1 MGINEY
7 HWSMLSKRTDQ
18 GKCTPFIGPQIDES
32 VLPSPEKKSREWAH
46 THKYPLEDSD
56 VLAKVAQ
63 YLELIQ
69 KISPKEL
76 LSEELQNIVAPNFDL
91 PQYESSPY
99 AILAELPFPIYIT
112 TNFDYFMEKALRDK
126 RRNPVTEF
134 CRWNP
139 DAADFFD
146 SETIIKKS
154 KYTPVVAKP
163 LVYHLHGV
171 LDKPDSMVL
180 TEKDYINFI
189 VNLNKENLLPP
200 PIEIALSQTSL
211 LFVGYS
217 LTDIA
222 FRVIFQGISILL
234 KKREATSIAVQLKPS
249 LEESQPLNEGKDSPN
264 ATDEKL
270 RLAQEWLSS
279 YSDNMFRVGAYW
291 GTSKEFLQELRNR
304 WNKFRN
310 DSIKQ
315 TAGV

>member
-1 MGINEY
+1 M
-7 HWSMLSKRTDQ
+7 
-18 GKCTPFIGPQIDES
+18 
-32 VLPSPEKKSREWAH
+32 
-46 THKYPLEDSD
+46 
-56 VLAKVAQ
+56 
-63 YLELIQ
+63 
-69 KISPKEL
+69 
-76 LSEELQNIVAPNFDL
+76 
-91 PQYESSPY
+91 
-99 AILAELPFPIYIT
+99 
-112 TNFDYFMEKALRDK
+112 
-126 RRNPVTEF
+126 
-134 CRWNP
+134 
-139 DAADFFD
+139 
-146 SETIIKKS
+146 
-154 KYTPVVAKP
+154 
-163 LVYHLHGV
+163 
-171 LDKPDSMVL
+171 
-180 TEKDYINFI
+180 
-189 VNLNKENLLPP
+189 
-200 PIEIALSQTSL
+200 SQTSL

-279 YSDNMFRVGAYW
+279 YSDNMFRVAAYW